1 MTTRNY
7 LGSTYEE
14 IRDGLHTGI
23 SERTLKI
30 TEERER
36 IAIIK
41 RYNELR
47 ASFWKRFY
55 FLFKGV

>member
-1 MTTRNY
+1 MKTRNY
-7 LGSTYEE
+7 LGSTCEE

-30 TEERER
+30 VEERER

-41 RYNELR
+41 RYKQLQS
-47 ASFWKRFY
+47 SFWKRFY